1 VSHIPKLGDA
11 IVSHWRCIIAFR
23 DVHPVL
29 TSTSPAGDA
38 ASPAGDMV
46 ASPKCGICDTA
57 VFLTRNHFDAK
68 SNSPS
73 YEKNDR
79 FDVYE

>member
-1 VSHIPKLGDA
+1 MRSFSTGDVSSPLEM
-11 IVSHWRCIIAFR
+11 CI
-23 DVHPVL
+23 PVL

-38 ASPAGDMV
+38 

-68 SNSPS
+68 SNSSS

-79 FDVYE
+79 FDFCE